1 VLTDKTVKELLDAFA
16 SPAPTPGGGSAA
28 ALAGALGA
36 SLLEMVAGLPKTRT
50 NSPEERQAMDQART
64 MLQALRATLVDLID
78 RDSAAY
84 DLVVAAFRKPKA
96 TDEEKA
102 ARKAA
107 VQEAMRVATEVP
119 LETLQACAS
128 AMACAVTVAE
138 CGNPS
143 ANSDVGV
150 ALQLLTSAI
159 AGARF
164 NIETNIGSLTDTA
177 VVQRI
182 SDAMSEAGT
191 KIVADAS
198 RASAAAGIT

>member
-1 VLTDKTVKELLDAFA
+1 LLTDKTVNELLDAFA
-16 SPAPTPGGGSAA
+16 SPTPTPGGGSAA

-36 SLLEMVAGLPKTRT
+36 ALLEMVAALPKTRT
-50 NSPEERQAMDQART
+50 NTPEERQAMVQART
-64 MLQALRATLVDLID
+64 ELLALRATLVDLID

-84 DLVVAAFRKPKA
+84 DLVVTAYKRPKA
-96 TDEEKA
+96 TEEEKA

-107 VQEAMRVATEVP
+107 VQDAMRVATEVP
-119 LETLQACAS
+119 LETLLACAR

-150 ALQLLTSAI
+150 GLQLLTSAI

-177 VVQRI
+177 VAQR
-182 SDAMSEAGT
+182 STDAMSDAGT
-191 KIVADAS
+191 KIVADAA
-198 RASAAAGIT
+198 RASAAAGLT